1 MPPSC
6 DSGTALNPWPR
17 FQWVFHRSVEGK
29 KPQEAKHTTAGSRSG
44 RRKKSQ
50 GSMNYRITA
59 SRSITLLLNLL
70 TKEDPVWSRVSVSVK
85 RWCTPFRAH
94 KISTRYGCLFHMIA
108 SFRYRKYAKPSST
121 SVKKKKVVN
130 QNQSSSKVSSGMP
143 CLNDSWKGRM
153 MESRMTKNMTKKSH
167 IILPVQFGFKMPW
180 LAESVLMPLQWKIPP
195 SSNQCWRQFGHHW
208 RNRVP
213 APTFL
218 LQGHAISTPVV

>member
-121 SVKKKKVVN
+121 SVKKKWLWTKTKVH
-130 QNQSSSKVSSGMP
+130 QRYHLACHAWTTAERAGWWSPGWLKTWRRSPTSSCQSNLDSKCLGSQKVYWCHYSGKFPLHPISADGNLVITEGTVSQPQPFYYRAM
-143 CLNDSWKGRM
+143 L
-153 MESRMTKNMTKKSH
+153 
-167 IILPVQFGFKMPW
+167 
-180 LAESVLMPLQWKIPP
+180 
-195 SSNQCWRQFGHHW
+195 
-208 RNRVP
+208 
-213 APTFL
+213 
-218 LQGHAISTPVV
+218 